1 VKGTYIPVSLLAI
14 ALATPLSAQ
23 NARTPVQLD
32 AGLGTPVG
40 PAVAT
45 DGETSM
51 VLWKESGTNNMY
63 VSTSSDRGLTWST
76 ATRVDS
82 DATAASK
89 FASEFGVAASG
100 GNLVACWSD
109 DRNQAFDADLFY
121 TISNDGGLTWSA
133 DIAAD
138 KGLPSLGNDVKDFR
152 ALAEGQT
159 IIFVT
164 ATEDDANGGPEQ
176 LFATVSVDGGA
187 TFGAA
192 FALSAHGA
200 AADVDALSA
209 DLSQGVLHV
218 VWQDNI
224 TGTNAAYYT
233 QYTVPTGALVTD
245 VLLSTNASAAGG
257 IVENDINVSAAG
269 NNVIATFQN
278 DYTTSSSLHELSAV
292 VSSDGGAT
300 WTADAVIGGYTPAV
314 DDTDH
319 PVSLALDNG
328 NFVIAYEHNATGSD
342 EIYALSSTDGG
353 LTWVET
359 ASLGGGGF
367 PAMSGGGDYVGIN
380 WTGTSFPEGSQLV
393 TSNDAGATFVPA
405 IDAAAGQIGDA
416 DFAECA
422 FNSLYG
428 NFMLVWLS
436 DDSGANQLFA
446 GGARS
451 QSLNPVGPFTAGG
464 TINFDGAGFGSSEAG
479 NTFMVL
485 ISTATGSALVPGDGR
500 DIGLAVTPTLLST
513 ASAAPLMATL
523 DAFGA
528 ASTPA
533 VTFPGSF
540 PIGTTL
546 SAVALS
552 RLGGSYASITDIA
565 TITVL

>member
-1 VKGTYIPVSLLAI
+1 M
-14 ALATPLSAQ
+14 ALPLSAQ

-32 AGLGTPVG
+32 AGLGVPVG

-45 DGETSM
+45 DGETSF
-51 VLWKESGTNNMY
+51 VLWKESGTNFMY
-63 VSTSSDRGLTWST
+63 TSTSSDRGLSWSSPV
-76 ATRVDS
+76 RVDS
-82 DATAASK
+82 DATSASK
-89 FASEFGVAASG
+89 FASEFGVAAAG
-100 GNLVACWSD
+100 GHLVACWSD

-133 DIAAD
+133 DTAAD

-152 ALAEGQT
+152 VHAEGQT

-164 ATEDDANGGPEQ
+164 ATEDDLNGGPEQ

-192 FALSAHGA
+192 FALSTHGA
-200 AADVDALSA
+200 AADVDALA
-209 DLSQGVLHV
+209 TDLSQGVLHV

-233 QYTVPTGALVTD
+233 QYTVATAALVTD

-269 NNVIATFQN
+269 SNVIATFQN

-292 VSSDGGAT
+292 VSTDGGAT
-300 WTADAVIGGYTPAV
+300 WSADAVIGGYTPAV

-319 PVSLALDNG
+319 PVSLALANG
-328 NFVIAYEHNATGSD
+328 NFVIGYEHNASGSD

-353 LTWVET
+353 LTWTET
-359 ASLGGGGF
+359 ASLGAGGF
-367 PAMSGGGDYVGIN
+367 PAIAGGGDYVGIN
-380 WTGTSFPEGSQLV
+380 WTGVSFPEGSQLV
-393 TSNDAGATFVPA
+393 TSNDGGATFVPA
-405 IDAAAGQIGDA
+405 IDVAAGQTGDA

-422 FNSLYG
+422 YNSLYG
-428 NFMLVWLS
+428 NFMTVWLS

-464 TINFDGAGFGSSEAG
+464 TIHFDGAGFGTSEAG

-485 ISTATGSALVPGDGR
+485 ISTATGSALVPVDGR
-500 DIGLAVTPTLLST
+500 DIGLGVTPTLLATVST
-513 ASAAPLMATL
+513 PALKGTI
-523 DAFGA
+523 DAVGA

-533 VTFPGSF
+533 ITFPGSF

-552 RLGGSYASITDIA
+552 RLGGSYASITDVA